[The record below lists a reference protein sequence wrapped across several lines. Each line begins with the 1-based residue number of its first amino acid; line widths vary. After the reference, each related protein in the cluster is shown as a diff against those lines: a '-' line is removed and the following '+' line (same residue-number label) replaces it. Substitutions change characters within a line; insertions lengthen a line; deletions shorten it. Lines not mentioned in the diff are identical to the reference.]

1 MQVKLTLSVIFTIIL
16 TFEAYFFIKKVTS
29 HLSKRALTIPA
40 REHFFELS
48 KALFQLLNG
57 YTLEAIFSL

>member
-1 MQVKLTLSVIFTIIL
+1 MQVKLTQCVIFTIIL
-16 TFEAYFFIKKVTS
+16 TLEAYFFLKKSNLTPLDECLTTS
-29 HLSKRALTIPA
+29 FGEFL
-40 REHFFELS
+40 FEMG

>member
-1 MQVKLTLSVIFTIIL
+1 MQVKLTHSVIFTIIL
-16 TFEAYFFIKKVTS
+16 TFEAYFLIKKVTS

-48 KALFQLLNG
+48 KVLF
-57 YTLEAIFSL
+57 

>member
-1 MQVKLTLSVIFTIIL
+1 MQVKLTRCVIFTIIL
-16 TFEAYFFIKKVTS
+16 TLEAYFFIKKVTS

-48 KALFQLLNG
+48 KVLF
-57 YTLEAIFSL
+57 